1 MHLRVSDVYGGN
13 VASAALEQTVGK
25 TARRSAHVQTIETG
39 RIKSDIVECRRKFFA
54 APGNEGT
61 SPTLQSNHRFVAY
74 PNAGLVS
81 DHIVHEHAA
90 R

>member
-25 TARRSAHVQTIETG
+25 TARRSAHVQTVETG
-39 RIKSDIVECRRKFFA
+39 RIKSDVIESRRKFFA

-61 SPTLQSNHRFVAY
+61 SSTLQPNHRFVSHT
-74 PNAGLVS
+74 NTSLVS
-81 DHIVHEHAA
+81 DHIIHEHAA